1 MRKWFDKIGGEVLV
15 ELKGTSPERFFNV
28 CRSRKIPL
36 YEICTQVTENGTV
49 YVAKMRLKDY
59 FRIKHAA
66 KKAHCVPYV
75 RKRIGLPF
83 FIKKYRNRIAFF
95 AGGIYCFWLIWLL
108 SRFVWDISITGGFV
122 HTEEEML
129 SYLRETG
136 VVCGMRCDEIDCT
149 EIERKLR
156 IDYPD
161 IGWVSAE
168 LRGTKLFLR
177 LAETDM
183 PMIQKEANTPVHLVA
198 TADGMIESLVCRKGT
213 PLVKEGDV
221 VKKGDILVSGII
233 SVIGD
238 NEVEVDRYAVAA
250 DADITI
256 KTVKTYSH
264 TFDRKTEDHAYTGK
278 SKVGYKISF
287 GNKKIFSYMPSH
299 SYANYAIITENAV
312 LSLHEHFPLPFR
324 VKKSTISEYIPMV
337 REYTKEEAEVVAKE
351 ALDRYLSYL
360 CENKTT
366 VLSVKTDTVV
376 GADTVKTVG
385 KLLLLSEAWEQ
396 VPVQENEW
404 RLQESD
410 EYSGNNDEP
419 SGGA

>member
-1 MRKWFDKIGGEVLV
+1 MKHLFHFFGGTVFV
-15 ELKGTSPERFFNV
+15 ELRGTSPERFFNV

-36 YEICTQVTENGTV
+36 YEVSSQVTEKGTV
-49 YVAKMRLKDY
+49 YVAKMKLKDY
-59 FRIKHAA
+59 FRVRSAA
-66 KKAHCVPYV
+66 KKAHCIPYV

-129 SYLRETG
+129 SYLRGTG

-149 EIERKLR
+149 EIERQLR

-177 LAETDM
+177 VAETDL
-183 PMIQKEANTPVHLVA
+183 PMIQEESTAPVHLVA
-198 TADGMIESLVCRKGT
+198 TADGIVETLTCRKGT

-221 VKKGDILVSGII
+221 VKKGDILVSGVV

-238 NEVEVDRYAVAA
+238 NDVEVNRYAVAA
-250 DADITI
+250 DADITL
-256 KTVKTYSH
+256 KTVKKYAHS
-264 TFDRKTEDHAYTGK
+264 FSRKTEEKKYTGK
-278 SKVGYKISF
+278 EKTGYTFSY
-287 GNKKIFSYMPSH
+287 GNKKIFSHMPSH
-299 SYANYAIITENAV
+299 SYTNYAIITEDAV

-324 VKKSTISEYIPMV
+324 VQKSMVSEYVPEV
-337 REYTKEEAEVVAKE
+337 RDYTKEEAEALAKQ
-351 ALDRYLSYL
+351 ALDRYLAYL
-360 CENKTT
+360 TENRTT
-366 VLSVKTDTVV
+366 VLSVETKTVV
-376 GADTVKTVG
+376 GKDTVKTEG
-385 KLLLLSEAWEQ
+385 KLLLLAEAWEQ
-396 VPVQENEW
+396 VAVQEDEW
-404 RLQESD
+404 RQENVD

-419 SGGA
+419 TGGA